1 MRIEVKSMGR
11 VEDTENVYRYQ
22 VLVNQK
28 NQGTVLNTS
37 LSKENSYWQIENDK
51 SKTAYPNKEAVVEA
65 ICAKNGRKLKNGK
78 LKK

>member
-22 VLVNQK
+22 VLVNRK

-51 SKTAYPNKEAVVEA
+51 FKTTYPTKDAVVEA
-65 ICAKNGRKLKNGK
+65 ICAKNGRKLKK
-78 LKK
+78 